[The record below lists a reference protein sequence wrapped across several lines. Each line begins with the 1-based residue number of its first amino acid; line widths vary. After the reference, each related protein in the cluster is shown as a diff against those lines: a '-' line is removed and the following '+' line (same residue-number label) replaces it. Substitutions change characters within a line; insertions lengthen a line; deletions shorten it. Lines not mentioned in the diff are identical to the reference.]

1 MILQAREDLFPIWMQ
16 ERIVPQLFQW
26 HLDLAEE
33 SPRVFCA
40 AQHRS
45 QKMFRLDHLAFGIGK
60 GPGQVSGARLLIGQN
75 YNTHIE
81 LNYLERTTA
90 RSSEESG

>member
-1 MILQAREDLFPIWMQ
+1 M
-16 ERIVPQLFQW
+16 PQLFQW

-45 QKMFRLDHLAFGIGK
+45 EKMFKLARLAFGIGK

-75 YNTHIE
+75 YNMHIE
-81 LNYLERTTA
+81 LNNLERTTA